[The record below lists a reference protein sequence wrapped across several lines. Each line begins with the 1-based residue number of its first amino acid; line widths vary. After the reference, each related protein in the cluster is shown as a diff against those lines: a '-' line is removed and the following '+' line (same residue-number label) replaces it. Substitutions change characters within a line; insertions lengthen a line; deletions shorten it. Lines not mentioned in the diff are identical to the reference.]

1 MNATFL
7 QPIRDERLDRA
18 NVNLFL
24 KREDQN
30 HPTIQGNKLRK
41 LKYNLTEAKNN
52 NYSTLLTFG
61 GAFSNHLYAVAAAG
75 KLFNFKTIGVV
86 RGEKVLPLND
96 TLAFAEEC
104 GMTLHFISRQQYRE
118 KTTEH
123 FLSDLRAMFGS
134 FYLIPE
140 GGSNV
145 LAVRGCKEIVQEIN
159 MPFDYLCT
167 PVGTGG
173 TMAGLIAGAENRG
186 QVLGFAALKGASF
199 LVNDVTALLTSAQCP
214 VYDNWQIVT
223 DYHFGGYA
231 KQTPELLNFMRSF
244 EKTQGV
250 LLEPIYTA
258 KMLYGIFDLVEQNF
272 FKPNSN
278 IIAIHTGGLQ
288 GRGHLPF

>member
-145 LAVRGCKEIVQEIN
+145 LAVRGCKEIVQEID

-214 VYDNWQIVT
+214 AYDNWQIVT